1 MALSAGCEMQTIP
14 LSNLALA
21 FIPVII
27 VIMVIWHWQLD
38 YKHSIYAVGRML
50 IQLLLIGYV
59 LTYIF
64 EADRAYIVI
73 TLLSLMLA
81 TASWIALRT
90 ITIPRKTLYWS
101 AVYASLLGGFTVL
114 VLTTQGVLSLHP
126 WYSPST
132 VIPIAGMI
140 FANCMNSISLSGE
153 RLEAEMKLG
162 VPYEKAKKVALRAA
176 LIPITNMLLAVGL
189 VSLPGMMTGQIL
201 SGVSPLIAVRYQIM
215 VMCMI
220 FGSSGISAAVF
231 IYSIKRYLPTN
242 SA

>member
-1 MALSAGCEMQTIP
+1 MQTIP

-21 FIPVII
+21 FIPVFI
-27 VIMVIWHWQLD
+27 VIMLIWRWQLD

-64 EADRAYIVI
+64 EANSAYIVI

-114 VLTTQGVLSLHP
+114 VLTTQGVLSLQP

-140 FANCMNSISLSGE
+140 FAN
-153 RLEAEMKLG
+153 
-162 VPYEKAKKVALRAA
+162 
-176 LIPITNMLLAVGL
+176 
-189 VSLPGMMTGQIL
+189 
-201 SGVSPLIAVRYQIM
+201 
-215 VMCMI
+215 
-220 FGSSGISAAVF
+220 
-231 IYSIKRYLPTN
+231 
-242 SA
+242 

>member
-1 MALSAGCEMQTIP
+1 MQTIP

-27 VIMVIWHWQLD
+27 VIMVIWRWQLD
-38 YKHSIYAVGRML
+38 YKHSVYAIGRML

-64 EADRAYIVI
+64 EVSSAYIVI

-81 TASWIALRT
+81 TASWIALRL
-90 ITIPRKTLYWS
+90 IAIPRKTLYLS
-101 AVYASLLGGFTVL
+101 AVYASLLGGVTVL
-114 VLTTQGVLSLHP
+114 ILTTQGVLTLNP
-126 WYSPST
+126 WYAPST

-140 FANCMNSISLSGE
+140 FANCMNSISLAGE

-162 VPYEKAKKVALRAA
+162 VPFDEAKKVALRAA

-231 IYSIKRYLPTN
+231 IYLIKRYLPNN
-242 SA
+242 SK

>member
-1 MALSAGCEMQTIP
+1 MALSADCEMQTIP

-114 VLTTQGVLSLHP
+114 VLTTQGVLSLQP

-153 RLEAEMKLG
+153 RLEAEIKLG
-162 VPYEKAKKVALRAA
+162 VPYEQAKKVALRAA

-231 IYSIKRYLPTN
+231 IYSIKQYLPTK
-242 SA
+242 